1 MKRKHSNKNQIL
13 LSVTALLLILLVAA
27 GVTYSWIEG
36 GVTYTIKTENNGDV
50 KTGKVPDTTVFE
62 GLVIN
67 PKSSATIDLNQFD
80 KTSNDAQDLYF
91 SPVSSNGE
99 NFYFPTAY
107 DDDGNPTSYR
117 KSNTNDVGTKFINY
131 NFDIKASK
139 KCYLAFD
146 GKPTFTITKNGQSL
160 TDTSAFRIM
169 IKSGDESKVIT
180 TSDTD
185 LTSTIVT
192 DESGTTA
199 NMQVESVSKYLANV
213 NHTNKLFNYE
223 KDETEN
229 VEVSIWLD
237 GEAADSDLLGSDVK
251 VDLNLRAIQETFKVS
266 FDVVTYNNSG
276 ELVSDTTFTGG
287 KIKVDSTTYTSPF
300 NKVYN
305 DGDEV
310 SATAVANTG
319 YTFNGWYSDES
330 CTTSVTAEEVMTA
343 TVSDNA
349 TYFAKFTE
357 KPKNEVSAE
366 VITTPEDETGG
377 TVTVNGSGTSVTDY
391 VDTTVTLKATANSGY
406 RFVGWYKDADCTV
419 ILNNTY
425 TTATQSV
432 SIGTADATYYAKF
445 IKQYE
450 IEFVALTNGEANGDG
465 GTVSIGTDSGS
476 SVLKTVDVGTI
487 VTLTATASSNA
498 TFEGIYDADG
508 NLVTALT
515 TKDVTVTKSV
525 KYYAHF
531 EKTTTITTIYF
542 ASRSGYSQYN
552 AYVYNKADE
561 SIHYFS
567 DSYDWP
573 GDEAKYDST
582 TGYYKYTFETSD
594 VGSFR
599 VIVSDNGSNQYP
611 TSNTPGLEGVIGG
624 TYFFDSGSP
633 TKLTEY
639 DPSGGDD
646 QESTTTIYFAKR
658 EGFTEYSVWA
668 YGASNSANYS
678 GGNSWPGATA
688 ILDSVTGYYMYSFK
702 TTDTG
707 NFRVILSNNGAS
719 QYPTN
724 DGLLGAIGGTYF
736 FDSGSPTSLT
746 EFDPTA
752 QVTITFDASSTTWVA
767 EASATMYLYDNS
779 TGNQYYMARTSSTGY
794 LWTATVPATV
804 TNITFNRKN
813 TSGGTWNHWDAGSR
827 GSKTTYKTTGDGAGS
842 WQ

>member
-36 GVTYTIKTENNGDV
+36 GVTYKIQTENNGDV

-67 PKSSATIDLNQFD
+67 PESSATIDLNQFD

-146 GKPTFTITKNGQSL
+146 GKPTFTITKNGQTL

-185 LTSTIVT
+185 LTSTVVT

-199 NMQVESVSKYLANV
+199 NMQVESVNKYLANV

-251 VDLNLRAIQETFKVS
+251 VDLNLIAIQEKFKVS

-300 NKVYN
+300 NKEYN

-319 YTFNGWYSDES
+319 YTFNGWYSNES

-343 TVSDNA
+343 TVSDNV

-425 TTATQSV
+425 TNTSQTVKIES
-432 SIGTADATYYAKF
+432 SDATYYAKF
-445 IKQYE
+445 IKQHE
-450 IEFVALTNGEANGDG
+450 ITFIALTNDEEGGNG
-465 GTVSIGTDSGS
+465 GTVMIDSTSGT
-476 SVLKTVDVGTI
+476 SVQKTVDDGTV
-487 VTLTATASSNA
+487 VTLTVIAGDNA
-498 TFEGIYDADG
+498 TFKGIFDSEG

-515 TKDVTVTKSV
+515 VINNFEVTDSVT
-525 KYYAHF
+525 YYAKF
-531 EKTTTITTIYF
+531 EKTTLTTTIYF
-542 ASRSGYSQYN
+542 ASRGYSKYN
-552 AYVYNKADE
+552 AYVYNKDKE
-561 SIHYFS
+561 EILYS
-567 DSYDWP
+567 DGWSGTEATYDN
-573 GDEAKYDST
+573 A

-599 VIVSDNGSNQYP
+599 VIVSDKGNNQYP
-611 TSNTPGLEGVIGG
+611 AKNKEGLEGVIGG
-624 TYFFDSGSP
+624 TYFFAAGSP

-658 EGFTEYSVWA
+658 DGFTKYSVWA
-668 YGASNSANYS
+668 YGASDSANYS

-707 NFRVILSNNGAS
+707 NFRVILSNDGYS
-719 QYPTN
+719 QYPTS

-752 QVTITFDASSTTWVA
+752 
-767 EASATMYLYDNS
+767 
-779 TGNQYYMARTSSTGY
+779 
-794 LWTATVPATV
+794 
-804 TNITFNRKN
+804 
-813 TSGGTWNHWDAGSR
+813 
-827 GSKTTYKTTGDGAGS
+827 
-842 WQ
+842 

>member
-36 GVTYTIKTENNGDV
+36 GVTYTIQTENNGDV
-50 KTGKVPDTTVFE
+50 KTGKVPDTKVFE

-139 KCYLAFD
+139 KCYLAFN
-146 GKPTFTITKNGQSL
+146 GKPTFTITKNGQTL

-185 LTSTIVT
+185 LTSTVVT
-192 DESGTTA
+192 DESGTTT

-251 VDLNLRAIQETFKVS
+251 VDLNLIAIQETFKVS

-515 TKDVTVTKSV
+515 TKDVTVTESV

-542 ASRSGYSQYN
+542 ASRSKYSQYN
-552 AYVYNKADE
+552 AYVYNKDNE
-561 SIHYFS
+561 LIHYS
-567 DSYDWP
+567 SDWP
-573 GDEAKYDST
+573 GDKATSDST

-599 VIVSDNGSNQYP
+599 VIVSDKGNNQYP
-611 TSNTPGLEGVIGG
+611 ASNTPGLEGVIGG
-624 TYFFDSGSP
+624 TYFFDSGTP
-633 TKLTEY
+633 K
-639 DPSGGDD
+639 
-646 QESTTTIYFAKR
+646 
-658 EGFTEYSVWA
+658 
-668 YGASNSANYS
+668 
-678 GGNSWPGATA
+678 
-688 ILDSVTGYYMYSFK
+688 
-702 TTDTG
+702 
-707 NFRVILSNNGAS
+707 
-719 QYPTN
+719 
-724 DGLLGAIGGTYF
+724 
-736 FDSGSPTSLT
+736 SLT

-752 QVTITFDASSTTWVA
+752 QVTITFDASNTTWVA

-779 TGNQYYMARTSSTGY
+779 TGNQYYMARSSTGY